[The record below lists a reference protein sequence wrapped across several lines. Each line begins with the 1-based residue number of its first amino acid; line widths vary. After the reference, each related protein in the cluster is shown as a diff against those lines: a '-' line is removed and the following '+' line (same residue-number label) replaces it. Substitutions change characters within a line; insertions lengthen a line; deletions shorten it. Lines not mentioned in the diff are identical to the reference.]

1 MDKYNIDEVQEAI
14 DLAVGYI
21 LEQATYYRP
30 SDLPEIN
37 LDDYFVIVMND
48 DISIIQRGEGL
59 QLGNTESLKQWLQ
72 LVRHQ

>member
-1 MDKYNIDEVQEAI
+1 MDKNNIEEIREAI

-30 SDLPEIN
+30 ADLPDID
-37 LDDYFVIVMND
+37 LDDYFVVVVND

-72 LVRHQ
+72 LVNHQ